1 MSDAQVK
8 CVRMEDIMT
17 IDEKLE
23 LFYKTAIDEAT
34 RESVTML
41 SEYEASLNEQ
51 YQVAKDT
58 LAEKAELSYH
68 LEEDTILREKNKIV
82 SLAVRDVK
90 KQILEEEK
98 SFQDILFSMVVEKL
112 KEYMKTDEY
121 MKKLREQ
128 IQEAKMFAEGG
139 EMTVYINASDQDKK
153 ECLEQETDVKLTVSN
168 VDFIGGTRAVIRE
181 RNLLIDQSFLVKLS
195 EEKENYSMQ

>member
-1 MSDAQVK
+1 
-8 CVRMEDIMT
+8 MT

-181 RNLLIDQSFLVKLS
+181 RNLLIDQSFLAKLS